1 MRFIKAYVD
10 GYGKFHNLDFI
21 FEPGF
26 NLFFGP
32 NEAGKTTMMS
42 FLRTIFFGFP
52 GRRDASGRYEP
63 LAGGN
68 HGGRLELETSDK
80 KTFSVSLRPGRTLTG
95 ELIILNGD
103 GSELSGESAKKTL
116 QALLHSVSENIYKT
130 VFAFS
135 LTELQQLDSLEN
147 DEINAHIYSA
157 GTGIGDVTLPD
168 ILKTVEEEKNKI
180 YKPGGTAQIV
190 PKIIKELD
198 MVRTEISDIQ
208 KDQERYKTAVTD
220 IEDLRQEQ
228 TRLSHI
234 IDNKRREK
242 EKASRLKAGRDNVN
256 ELNEIEKQ
264 ISSLPSVIE
273 EFPSDGAAR
282 LDRFEEKLTE
292 KKEELQECK
301 NQISNLSTQKD
312 SICIDNKVLPA
323 RTGTGGEAEALITS
337 LAEDRSAE
345 IENIKKKDEIE
356 SNTAS
361 LKTDVSN
368 AIADIG
374 TDWDEDRVTT
384 IDVGKEASENIR
396 VLTEG
401 LSTAQVNVEK
411 AENALVQ
418 EKRNKEESSRE
429 FQAFSRNLENARPVI
444 QFKFLLIFGIPMAL
458 GLGAFCWLTFNKPV
472 SGITAAVLGI
482 LSIAAIYYVYY
493 KSASDALDESKGQ
506 LLDILETRK
515 TSIEEAEKSLAD
527 AKDEYRQAL
536 GKWQGWLR
544 DNGVSTELDRNGIFD
559 LIESVRK
566 ARELVRKKEDAEK
579 KLQHIKERSHTY
591 LGRVNDAL
599 KLCNLKTTSLDNIS
613 QSIHKLEDTLKKQ
626 KGLKEKKEHL
636 EERIKELETRE
647 KTIQDIISDLESN
660 IQNLIVEGGAGNAEE
675 FRKHSSVVQ
684 KREDLLKRKKDIEI
698 QLARL
703 IGSTPEIEKFKEE
716 VAAESDHITTDH
728 SIEKLESEITQLESK
743 FSEIAQNTGAKKN
756 QISAL
761 EKNERL
767 GGLRLEEEN
776 LRARLQEALSEWSV
790 NALCHKLLNMA
801 MTIYERE
808 RQPFVL
814 KHAGRYLDKI
824 TEGRYIHVIKKAEG
838 NKLVVE
844 TPEGLQ
850 KDVNALSRGTAEQLY
865 LSMRL
870 AFIKEY
876 SNRVGTLPL
885 IVDDIL
891 VNFDPQRAKATIR
904 LLNEISRENQII
916 MFTCHPNT
924 LDLCKS
930 EIKDFKEPVMID
942 V

>member
-10 GYGKFHNLDFI
+10 GYGKFNNRDFV

-26 NLFFGP
+26 NLFLGP

-63 LAGGN
+63 LAGGI

-80 KTFSVSLRPGRTLTG
+80 KTFSVSLKPGRTLTG
-95 ELIILNGD
+95 EIIILNGD
-103 GSELSGESAKKTL
+103 GSELSGEGARKTL
-116 QALLHSVSENIYKT
+116 SALLHGVSENIYKT

-180 YKPGGTAQIV
+180 YKPGGTSQIV
-190 PKIIKELD
+190 PKITKELES
-198 MVRTEISDIQ
+198 VRAEISDIK
-208 KDQERYKTAVTD
+208 KDQERYKSTIKE
-220 IEDLRQEQ
+220 IENLRQEQ
-228 TRLSHI
+228 TRLSHV

-273 EFPSDGAAR
+273 EFPLDGAGR
-282 LDRFEEKLTE
+282 LDKLEEKLTE
-292 KKEELQECK
+292 RKEELQECK
-301 NQISNLSTQKD
+301 NQINNLSTQKD
-312 SICIDNKVLPA
+312 SICIDNKVL
-323 RTGTGGEAEALITS
+323 EAEALISS

-356 SNTAS
+356 SNTTS

-368 AIADIG
+368 AITDIG
-374 TDWDEDRVTT
+374 TDWDEDRVIT

-401 LSTAQVNVEK
+401 LSNAQINVEK

-429 FQAFSRNLENARPVI
+429 FQAFSHNLETLKPESRL
-444 QFKFLLIFGIPMAL
+444 KYLLIFGMPFVVI
-458 GLGAFCWLTFNKPV
+458 
-472 SGITAAVLGI
+472 LGI
-482 LSIAAIYYVYY
+482 LFWTTLKPISGIIVVILGFIAIAFCYFYY
-493 KSASDALDESKGQ
+493 KTPKSYPDESKEQ
-506 LLDILETRK
+506 LPDILGARK
-515 TSIEEAEKSLAD
+515 KSIEETEKALSN
-527 AKDEYRQAL
+527 AKDEHKRAL

-544 DNGVSTELDRNGIFD
+544 DNRFSTELDRNGIFD

-566 ARELVRKKEDAEK
+566 ARELIRKKKEAEK
-579 KLQHIKERSHTY
+579 KLQHVEERSHTY

-613 QSIHKLEDTLKKQ
+613 QSIHKLDDTLKKQ
-626 KGLKEKKEHL
+626 KGFKEKKEHL
-636 EERIKELETRE
+636 EERIRELETRK
-647 KTIQDIISDLESN
+647 KTIQNIINDLENS

-675 FRKHSSVVQ
+675 FRKHSTVVQ
-684 KREDLLKRKKDIEI
+684 KRERLMERKNTLEI

-703 IGSTPEIEKFKEE
+703 IGSAPEIEKFKEE
-716 VAAESDHITTDH
+716 VTAETDPMTTDQ
-728 SIEKLESEITQLESK
+728 SIEKLENEITQLEGELSG
-743 FSEIAQNTGAKKN
+743 ITQNIGAKKN
-756 QISAL
+756 QISEL

-776 LRARLQEALSEWSV
+776 LKARLQEAISEWSV
-790 NALCHKLLNMA
+790 NAMCYTLLNKA
-801 MTIYERE
+801 MTIYEKE

-824 TEGRYIHVIKKAEG
+824 TEGRYIRVIKKAEG

-850 KDVNALSRGTAEQLY
+850 KSVNALSRGTAEQLY

-876 SNRVGTLPL
+876 ANRVGTLPI

-891 VNFDPQRAKATIR
+891 VNFDPQRAKTTIR
-904 LLNEISRENQII
+904 LLNEISKENQII

-924 LDLCKS
+924 LDLCKK
-930 EIKDFKEPVMID
+930 EIKDFKEPVLID

>member
-10 GYGKFHNLDFI
+10 GYGKFNNRDFV

-26 NLFFGP
+26 NLFLGP

-63 LAGGN
+63 LAGGI

-80 KTFSVSLRPGRTLTG
+80 KTFSVSLKPGRTLTG
-95 ELIILNGD
+95 EIIILNGD
-103 GSELSGESAKKTL
+103 GSELSGEGARKTL
-116 QALLHSVSENIYKT
+116 SALLHGVSENIYKT

-180 YKPGGTAQIV
+180 YKPGGTSQIV
-190 PKIIKELD
+190 PKITKELES
-198 MVRTEISDIQ
+198 VRAEISDIK
-208 KDQERYKTAVTD
+208 KDQERYKSTIKE
-220 IEDLRQEQ
+220 IENLRQEQ
-228 TRLSHI
+228 TRLSHV

-273 EFPSDGAAR
+273 KFPLDGAGR
-282 LDRFEEKLTE
+282 LDKLEEKLTE
-292 KKEELQECK
+292 RKEELQECK
-301 NQISNLSTQKD
+301 NQINNLSTQKD
-312 SICIDNKVLPA
+312 SICIDNKVL
-323 RTGTGGEAEALITS
+323 EAEALISS

-356 SNTAS
+356 SNTTS

-368 AIADIG
+368 AITDIG
-374 TDWDEDRVTT
+374 TDWDEDRVIT

-401 LSTAQVNVEK
+401 LSNAQINVEK

-429 FQAFSRNLENARPVI
+429 FQAFSHNLETLKPESRL
-444 QFKFLLIFGIPMAL
+444 KYLLIFGMPFVVI
-458 GLGAFCWLTFNKPV
+458 
-472 SGITAAVLGI
+472 LGI
-482 LSIAAIYYVYY
+482 LFWTTLKPISGIIVVILGFIAIAFCYFYY
-493 KSASDALDESKGQ
+493 KTPKSYPDESKEQ
-506 LLDILETRK
+506 LPDILGARK
-515 TSIEEAEKSLAD
+515 KSIEETEKTLSN
-527 AKDEYRQAL
+527 AKDEHKRAL

-544 DNGVSTELDRNGIFD
+544 DNRFSTELDRNGIFD

-566 ARELVRKKEDAEK
+566 ARELIRKKKEAEK
-579 KLQHIKERSHTY
+579 KLQHVEERSHTY

-613 QSIHKLEDTLKKQ
+613 QSIHKLDDTLKKQ
-626 KGLKEKKEHL
+626 KGFKEKKEHL
-636 EERIKELETRE
+636 EERIRELETRK
-647 KTIQDIISDLESN
+647 KTIQNIINDLENS

-675 FRKHSSVVQ
+675 FRKHSTVVQ
-684 KREDLLKRKKDIEI
+684 KRERLMERKNTLEI

-703 IGSTPEIEKFKEE
+703 IGSAPEIEKFKEE
-716 VAAESDHITTDH
+716 VTAETDPMTTDQ
-728 SIEKLESEITQLESK
+728 SIEKLENEITQLEGELSG
-743 FSEIAQNTGAKKN
+743 ITQNIGAKKN
-756 QISAL
+756 QISEL

-776 LRARLQEALSEWSV
+776 LKARLQEAISEWSV
-790 NALCHKLLNMA
+790 NAMCYTLLNKA
-801 MTIYERE
+801 MTIYEKE

-824 TEGRYIHVIKKAEG
+824 TEGRYIRVIKKAEG

-850 KDVNALSRGTAEQLY
+850 KSVNALSRGTAEQLY

-876 SNRVGTLPL
+876 ANRVGTLPI

-891 VNFDPQRAKATIR
+891 VNFDPQRAKTTIR
-904 LLNEISRENQII
+904 LLNEISKENQII

-924 LDLCKS
+924 LDLCKK
-930 EIKDFKEPVMID
+930 EIKDFKEPVLID

>member
-1 MRFIKAYVD
+1 MRFIKAYID

-32 NEAGKTTMMS
+32 NEAGKTTVMS

-52 GRRDASGRYEP
+52 GKKNASGRYEP
-63 LAGGN
+63 LAGGI

-80 KTFSVSLRPGRTLTG
+80 KTFSVSLKPGRTLTG
-95 ELIILNGD
+95 EIIILNGD

-116 QALLHSVSENIYKT
+116 QVLLHSISENIYKT

-198 MVRTEISDIQ
+198 MIRYEISDIK
-208 KDQERYKTAVTD
+208 KDQERYKSTIKE
-220 IEDLRQEQ
+220 IETLRQEQ
-228 TRLSHI
+228 TRLSHV

-256 ELNEIEKQ
+256 ELNEIKKQ

-273 EFPSDGAAR
+273 KFPLDGAGR
-282 LDRFEEKLTE
+282 LDKLEEKLTE
-292 KKEELQECK
+292 RKEELQECK
-301 NQISNLSTQKD
+301 NQISNLSTQTD
-312 SICIDNKVLPA
+312 SICIDNKVLD
-323 RTGTGGEAEALITS
+323 AEALITS

-345 IENIKKKDEIE
+345 IENIKRKDEIV
-356 SNTAS
+356 SSIIS
-361 LKTDVSN
+361 LRTDVSN

-374 TDWDEDRVTT
+374 TDWDEDRVIT
-384 IDVGKEASENIR
+384 INVGKEASENIR

-411 AENALVQ
+411 AENILVQ
-418 EKRNKEESSRE
+418 EKKNKEESSRE
-429 FQAFSRNLENARPVI
+429 FQAFSRNLETPEPESRL
-444 QFKFLLIFGIPMAL
+444 KYLLIFGMPFVVIL
-458 GLGAFCWLTFNKPV
+458 GILFWTTLKPV
-472 SGITAAVLGI
+472 SGIIVVILGF
-482 LSIAAIYYVYY
+482 IAIAFYYFYY
-493 KSASDALDESKGQ
+493 KTPKSYPDESKEQ
-506 LLDILETRK
+506 LLDILGARK
-515 TSIEEAEKSLAD
+515 TSIEKAEKSLID
-527 AKDEYRQAL
+527 AKDKYQRAL
-536 GKWQGWLR
+536 EKWQGWLR
-544 DNGVSTELDRNGIFD
+544 DNGFSTELDRNGIFG

-566 ARELVRKKEDAEK
+566 DRELIRKKEEAEK
-579 KLQHIKERSHTY
+579 KLQHVKDRSHTY

-599 KLCNLKTTSLDNIS
+599 KQCNLETTSLDNIS
-613 QSIHKLEDTLKKQ
+613 QSIHKLDDALKKQ

-636 EERIKELETRE
+636 EERIRELETRG
-647 KTIQDIISDLESN
+647 KTIQDIINDIENN
-660 IQNLIVEGGAGNAEE
+660 IQNLIVEGGVRNAEE
-675 FRKHSSVVQ
+675 FRKHSNVVQ
-684 KREDLLKRKKDIEI
+684 KRERLLESKNDLEI

-703 IGSTPEIEKFKEE
+703 IGSAPEIEKFKEE
-716 VAAESDHITTDH
+716 VTAETDPMTTDQ
-728 SIEKLESEITQLESK
+728 SIEKLENEITQLEVELSV
-743 FSEIAQNTGAKKN
+743 ITQNIGAKKN
-756 QISAL
+756 QISEL

-776 LRARLQEALSEWSV
+776 LKARLQEAISEWSV
-790 NALCHKLLNMA
+790 NALCHKLLNDAMA
-801 MTIYERE
+801 VYERE
-808 RQPFVL
+808 RQPLVL
-814 KHAGRYLDKI
+814 KHAGKYLDKI
-824 TEGRYIHVIKKAEG
+824 TEGRYVRVIKKAEG

-850 KDVNALSRGTAEQLY
+850 KSVTALSRGTAEQLY

-876 SNRVGTLPL
+876 ANRVGTLPL

-891 VNFDPQRAKATIR
+891 VNFDSQRAKTTIR
-904 LLNEISRENQII
+904 LLNEISGENQII

-924 LDLCKS
+924 LDLCKK
-930 EIKDFKEPVMID
+930 EIKDFKEPVLID

>member
-10 GYGKFHNLDFI
+10 GYGKFNNRDFV

-26 NLFFGP
+26 NLFLGP

-63 LAGGN
+63 LAGGI

-80 KTFSVSLRPGRTLTG
+80 KTFSVSLKPGRTLTG
-95 ELIILNGD
+95 EIIILNGD
-103 GSELSGESAKKTL
+103 GSELSGEGARKTL
-116 QALLHSVSENIYKT
+116 SALLHGVSENIYKT

-180 YKPGGTAQIV
+180 YKPGGTSQIV
-190 PKIIKELD
+190 PKITKELES
-198 MVRTEISDIQ
+198 VRAEISDIK
-208 KDQERYKTAVTD
+208 KDQERYKSTIKE
-220 IEDLRQEQ
+220 IENLRQEQ
-228 TRLSHI
+228 TRLSHV

-273 EFPSDGAAR
+273 EFPLDGAGR
-282 LDRFEEKLTE
+282 LDKLEEKLTE
-292 KKEELQECK
+292 RKEELQECK
-301 NQISNLSTQKD
+301 NQINNLSTQKD
-312 SICIDNKVLPA
+312 SICIDNKVL
-323 RTGTGGEAEALITS
+323 EAEALISS

-356 SNTAS
+356 SNTTS

-368 AIADIG
+368 AITDIG
-374 TDWDEDRVTT
+374 TDWDEDRVIT

-401 LSTAQVNVEK
+401 LSNAQINVEK

-429 FQAFSRNLENARPVI
+429 FQAFSHNLETLKPESRL
-444 QFKFLLIFGIPMAL
+444 KYLLIFGMPFVVI
-458 GLGAFCWLTFNKPV
+458 
-472 SGITAAVLGI
+472 LGI
-482 LSIAAIYYVYY
+482 LFWTTLKPISGIIVVILGFIAIAFCYFYY
-493 KSASDALDESKGQ
+493 KTPKSYPDESKEQ
-506 LLDILETRK
+506 LPDILGARK
-515 TSIEEAEKSLAD
+515 KSIEETEKALSN
-527 AKDEYRQAL
+527 AKDEHKRAL

-544 DNGVSTELDRNGIFD
+544 DNRFSTELDRNGIFD

-566 ARELVRKKEDAEK
+566 ARELIRKKKEAEK
-579 KLQHIKERSHTY
+579 KLQHVEERSHTY

-613 QSIHKLEDTLKKQ
+613 QSIHKLDDTLKKQ
-626 KGLKEKKEHL
+626 KRFKEKKEHL
-636 EERIKELETRE
+636 EERIRELETRK
-647 KTIQDIISDLESN
+647 KTIQNIINDLENS

-675 FRKHSSVVQ
+675 FRKHSTVVQ
-684 KREDLLKRKKDIEI
+684 KRERLMERKNTLEI

-703 IGSTPEIEKFKEE
+703 IGSAPEIEKFKEE
-716 VAAESDHITTDH
+716 VTAETDPMTTDQ
-728 SIEKLESEITQLESK
+728 SIEKLENEITQLEGELSG
-743 FSEIAQNTGAKKN
+743 ITQNIGAKKN
-756 QISAL
+756 QISEL

-776 LRARLQEALSEWSV
+776 LKARLQEAISEWSV
-790 NALCHKLLNMA
+790 NAMCYTLLNKA
-801 MTIYERE
+801 MTIYEKE

-824 TEGRYIHVIKKAEG
+824 TEGRYIRVIKKAEG

-850 KDVNALSRGTAEQLY
+850 KSVNALSRGTAEQLY

-876 SNRVGTLPL
+876 ANRVGTLPI

-891 VNFDPQRAKATIR
+891 VNFDPQRAKTTIR
-904 LLNEISRENQII
+904 LLNEISKENQII

-924 LDLCKS
+924 LDLCKK
-930 EIKDFKEPVMID
+930 EIKDFKEPVLID

>member
-1 MRFIKAYVD
+1 MRFIKAYMD
-10 GYGKFHNLDFI
+10 GYGKFNNRNFV

-26 NLFFGP
+26 NLFLGP

-63 LAGGN
+63 LAGGI

-80 KTFSVSLRPGRTLTG
+80 KTFSVSLKPGRTLTG
-95 ELIILNGD
+95 EIIILNGD
-103 GSELSGESAKKTL
+103 GSELSGEGARKTL
-116 QALLHSVSENIYKT
+116 SALLHGVSENIYKT

-147 DEINAHIYSA
+147 EEINAHIYSA

-198 MVRTEISDIQ
+198 MVRSEISDIK
-208 KDQERYKTAVTD
+208 KDQERYKTAITD
-220 IEDLRQEQ
+220 IENLRQEQ
-228 TRLSHI
+228 TRLSHV

-242 EKASRLKAGRDNVN
+242 EKASKLKAGRDNVN

-273 EFPSDGAAR
+273 EFPLDGAGR
-282 LDRFEEKLTE
+282 LDKLEEKLTE
-292 KKEELQECK
+292 RKEELQECK

-312 SICIDNKVLPA
+312 SMCIDNKVVPA
-323 RTGTGGEAEALITS
+323 RIGSGGEAEALITS

-345 IENIKKKDEIE
+345 AENIKRKEEIK
-356 SNTAS
+356 SNTVS

-368 AIADIG
+368 AITDIG
-374 TDWDEDRVTT
+374 TDWDEDRVIT

-401 LSTAQVNVEK
+401 LSNAQVNVEK

-429 FQAFSRNLENARPVI
+429 FQAFSHNLETLKPESRL
-444 QFKFLLIFGIPMAL
+444 KYLLIFGMPFVVI
-458 GLGAFCWLTFNKPV
+458 
-472 SGITAAVLGI
+472 LGI
-482 LSIAAIYYVYY
+482 LFWTTLKPISGIIVVILGFIAIAFYYFYY
-493 KSASDALDESKGQ
+493 KIPKSYPDESKEQ
-506 LLDILETRK
+506 LPDILGARK
-515 TSIEEAEKSLAD
+515 KSIGEAEKALSN
-527 AKDEYRQAL
+527 AKDEYQRAL
-536 GKWQGWLR
+536 EKWQGWLR
-544 DNGVSTELDRNGIFD
+544 DNGFSTEMDRNGIFD

-566 ARELVRKKEDAEK
+566 ARELIRKKEEAEK
-579 KLQHIKERSHTY
+579 KLQHVEERAHTY

-613 QSIHKLEDTLKKQ
+613 QSIHKLNDTLKKQ
-626 KGLKEKKEHL
+626 KELKEKKEHL
-636 EERIKELETRE
+636 EERIRELETRG
-647 KTIQDIISDLESN
+647 KTIQDIINDLENS
-660 IQNLIVEGGAGNAEE
+660 IRNLIVEGGAGNAEE
-675 FRKHSSVVQ
+675 FRKHSNVVQ
-684 KREDLLKRKKDIEI
+684 ERESLLKRKKDIEI

-703 IGSTPEIEKFKEE
+703 IGSAPEIEKFKEE
-716 VAAESDHITTDH
+716 VTAETDPMTTDQ
-728 SIEKLESEITQLESK
+728 SIEKLENEITQLEGELSG
-743 FSEIAQNTGAKKN
+743 ITQNIGAKKN
-756 QISAL
+756 QISEL

-776 LRARLQEALSEWSV
+776 LKARLQEAISEWSV
-790 NALCHKLLNMA
+790 NALCHKLLNDAMA
-801 MTIYERE
+801 VYERE
-808 RQPFVL
+808 RQPLVL
-814 KHAGRYLDKI
+814 KHAGKYLDKI
-824 TEGRYIHVIKKAEG
+824 TEGRYVRVIKKAEG

-844 TPEGLQ
+844 TPEGQQ
-850 KDVNALSRGTAEQLY
+850 KSVTELSRGTAEQLY

-876 SNRVGTLPL
+876 ANRVGTLPL

-891 VNFDPQRAKATIR
+891 VNFDPQRAKTTIR
-904 LLNEISRENQII
+904 LLDEISKENQII

-924 LDLCKS
+924 LDLCKK
-930 EIKDFKEPVMID
+930 EINDFKEPVLID

>member
-1 MRFIKAYVD
+1 MRFIKAYID

-52 GRRDASGRYEP
+52 GKKNASGRYEP
-63 LAGGN
+63 LAGGI

-80 KTFSVSLRPGRTLTG
+80 KTFSVSLKPGRTLTG
-95 ELIILNGD
+95 EIIILNGD

-116 QALLHSVSENIYKT
+116 QVLLHSISENIYKT

-198 MVRTEISDIQ
+198 MIRYEISDIK
-208 KDQERYKTAVTD
+208 KDQERYKSTIKE
-220 IEDLRQEQ
+220 IETLRQEQ
-228 TRLSHI
+228 TRLSHV

-256 ELNEIEKQ
+256 ELNEIKKQ

-273 EFPSDGAAR
+273 KFPLDGAGR
-282 LDRFEEKLTE
+282 LDKLEEKLTE
-292 KKEELQECK
+292 RKEELQECK
-301 NQISNLSTQKD
+301 NQISNLSTQTD
-312 SICIDNKVLPA
+312 SICIDNKVLD
-323 RTGTGGEAEALITS
+323 AEALITS

-345 IENIKKKDEIE
+345 IENIKRKDEIV
-356 SNTAS
+356 SSIIS
-361 LKTDVSN
+361 LRTDVSN

-374 TDWDEDRVTT
+374 TDWDENRVIT
-384 IDVGKEASENIR
+384 INVGKEASENIR

-411 AENALVQ
+411 AENILVQ
-418 EKRNKEESSRE
+418 EKKNKEESSRE
-429 FQAFSRNLENARPVI
+429 FQAFSRNLETPKPESRL
-444 QFKFLLIFGIPMAL
+444 KYLLIFGMPFVVIL
-458 GLGAFCWLTFNKPV
+458 GILLWTTLKPV
-472 SGITAAVLGI
+472 SGIIVVILGF
-482 LSIAAIYYVYY
+482 IAIAFYYFYY
-493 KSASDALDESKGQ
+493 KTPKSYPDESKEQ
-506 LLDILETRK
+506 LLDILGARK
-515 TSIEEAEKSLAD
+515 KSIGEAEKALSN
-527 AKDEYRQAL
+527 AKDEYQRAL
-536 GKWQGWLR
+536 EKWQGWLR
-544 DNGVSTELDRNGIFD
+544 DNGFSTELDRNGIFG

-566 ARELVRKKEDAEK
+566 DRELIRKKEEAEK
-579 KLQHIKERSHTY
+579 KLQHVKERSHTY

-599 KLCNLKTTSLDNIS
+599 KQCNLETTSLDNIS
-613 QSIHKLEDTLKKQ
+613 QSIHKLDDALKKQ

-636 EERIKELETRE
+636 EGRIRELETRG
-647 KTIQDIISDLESN
+647 KTIQDIINDIENN
-660 IQNLIVEGGAGNAEE
+660 IQNLIVEGGVRNAEE
-675 FRKHSSVVQ
+675 FRKHSNVVQ
-684 KREDLLKRKKDIEI
+684 KRERLLESKNDLEI

-703 IGSTPEIEKFKEE
+703 IGSAPEIEKFKEE
-716 VAAESDHITTDH
+716 VTAETDPLATDQ
-728 SIEKLESEITQLESK
+728 SIEKLENEITQLEVELSG
-743 FSEIAQNTGAKKN
+743 ITQNIGAKKN
-756 QISAL
+756 QISEL

-776 LRARLQEALSEWSV
+776 LKARLQEAISEWSV
-790 NALCHKLLNMA
+790 NALCHKLLNDAMA
-801 MTIYERE
+801 VYERE
-808 RQPFVL
+808 RQPLVL
-814 KHAGRYLDKI
+814 KHAGKYLDKI
-824 TEGRYIHVIKKAEG
+824 TEGRYVRVIKKAEG

-850 KDVNALSRGTAEQLY
+850 KSVTALSRGTAEQLY

-876 SNRVGTLPL
+876 ANRVGTLPL

-891 VNFDPQRAKATIR
+891 VNFDSQRAKTTIR
-904 LLNEISRENQII
+904 LLNEISGENQII

-924 LDLCKS
+924 LDLCKK
-930 EIKDFKEPVMID
+930 EIKDFKEPVLID

>member
-1 MRFIKAYVD
+1 MRFIKAYID
-10 GYGKFHNLDFI
+10 GYGKFNNRDFV

-26 NLFFGP
+26 NLFLGP

-63 LAGGN
+63 LAGGI

-80 KTFSVSLRPGRTLTG
+80 KTFSVSLKPGRTLTG

-147 DEINAHIYSA
+147 EEINAHIYSA

-198 MVRTEISDIQ
+198 MIRYEISDI
-208 KDQERYKTAVTD
+208 KKYQERYKSTIKE
-220 IEDLRQEQ
+220 IETLRQEQ
-228 TRLSHI
+228 TRLSHV

-256 ELNEIEKQ
+256 ELNEIKKQ

-273 EFPSDGAAR
+273 EFPLDGAGR
-282 LDRFEEKLTE
+282 LDKLEERLTE
-292 KKEELQECK
+292 RKEELQECK
-301 NQISNLSTQKD
+301 NQISNLSTQTD
-312 SICIDNKVLPA
+312 SICIDNKVL
-323 RTGTGGEAEALITS
+323 EAEAMITS

-345 IENIKKKDEIE
+345 IENIKRKDEIV
-356 SNTAS
+356 SSIIS
-361 LKTDVSN
+361 LRTDVSN

-374 TDWDEDRVTT
+374 TDWDEDRVIT

-411 AENALVQ
+411 AENILVQ

-429 FQAFSRNLENARPVI
+429 FQAFSHNLETLKPESRL
-444 QFKFLLIFGIPMAL
+444 KYLLIFGMPFVVI
-458 GLGAFCWLTFNKPV
+458 
-472 SGITAAVLGI
+472 LGI
-482 LSIAAIYYVYY
+482 LFWTTLKPISGIIVVILGFIAIAFYCFYY
-493 KSASDALDESKGQ
+493 KTPKFCPDESKEQ
-506 LLDILETRK
+506 LPDILGARK
-515 TSIEEAEKSLAD
+515 KSIEKAEKSLID
-527 AKDEYRQAL
+527 AKDKYQRAL
-536 GKWQGWLR
+536 EKWQGWLR
-544 DNGVSTELDRNGIFD
+544 DNGFSTYLDRNGIFD

-566 ARELVRKKEDAEK
+566 ARELIRKKEEAEK
-579 KLQHIKERSHTY
+579 KLQHVEERAHTY

-613 QSIHKLEDTLKKQ
+613 QSIHKLDDTLKKQ

-636 EERIKELETRE
+636 EERIRELETRG
-647 KTIQDIISDLESN
+647 KTIQDIINDLENN
-660 IQNLIVEGGAGNAEE
+660 IQNLIVEGGVRNAEE
-675 FRKHSSVVQ
+675 FRKHSTVVQ
-684 KREDLLKRKKDIEI
+684 KRERLMERKNTLEI

-703 IGSTPEIEKFKEE
+703 IGSAPEIEKFKEE
-716 VAAESDHITTDH
+716 VTAETDPMTTDQ
-728 SIEKLESEITQLESK
+728 SIEKLESEITQLEGELSG
-743 FSEIAQNTGAKKN
+743 ITQNIGAKKN
-756 QISAL
+756 QISEL

-776 LRARLQEALSEWSV
+776 LKARLQEAISEWSV
-790 NALCHKLLNMA
+790 NALCHKLLNDAMA
-801 MTIYERE
+801 VYERE
-808 RQPFVL
+808 RQPLVL
-814 KHAGRYLDKI
+814 KHAGKYLDKI
-824 TEGRYIHVIKKAEG
+824 TEGRYVRVIKKAEG

-844 TPEGLQ
+844 TPGGLQ
-850 KDVNALSRGTAEQLY
+850 KSVTALSRGTAEQLY

-876 SNRVGTLPL
+876 ANRVGTLPL

-891 VNFDPQRAKATIR
+891 VNFDPQRAKTTIR
-904 LLNEISRENQII
+904 LLNEISKENQII

-924 LDLCKS
+924 LDLCKK
-930 EIKDFKEPVMID
+930 EIKDFKEPVLID

>member
-10 GYGKFHNLDFI
+10 GYGKFNNRDFV

-26 NLFFGP
+26 NLFLGP

-63 LAGGN
+63 LAGGI

-80 KTFSVSLRPGRTLTG
+80 KTFSVSLKPGRTLTG
-95 ELIILNGD
+95 EIIILNGD
-103 GSELSGESAKKTL
+103 GSELSGEGARKTL
-116 QALLHSVSENIYKT
+116 SALLHGVSENIYKT

-180 YKPGGTAQIV
+180 YKPGGTSQIV
-190 PKIIKELD
+190 PKITKELES
-198 MVRTEISDIQ
+198 VRAEISDIK
-208 KDQERYKTAVTD
+208 KDQERYKSTIKE
-220 IEDLRQEQ
+220 IENLRQEQ
-228 TRLSHI
+228 TRLSHV

-273 EFPSDGAAR
+273 EFPLDGAGR
-282 LDRFEEKLTE
+282 LDKLEEKLTE
-292 KKEELQECK
+292 RKEELQECK
-301 NQISNLSTQKD
+301 NQINNLSTQKD
-312 SICIDNKVLPA
+312 SICIDNKVL
-323 RTGTGGEAEALITS
+323 EAEALISS

-356 SNTAS
+356 SNTTS

-368 AIADIG
+368 AITDIG
-374 TDWDEDRVTT
+374 TDWDEDRVIT

-401 LSTAQVNVEK
+401 LSNAQINVEK

-429 FQAFSRNLENARPVI
+429 FQAFSHNLETLKPESRL
-444 QFKFLLIFGIPMAL
+444 KYLLIFGMPFVVI
-458 GLGAFCWLTFNKPV
+458 
-472 SGITAAVLGI
+472 LGI
-482 LSIAAIYYVYY
+482 LFWTTLKPISGIIVVILGFIAIAFCYFYY
-493 KSASDALDESKGQ
+493 KTPKSYPDESKEQ
-506 LLDILETRK
+506 LPDILGARK
-515 TSIEEAEKSLAD
+515 KSIEETEKALSN
-527 AKDEYRQAL
+527 AKDEHKRAL

-544 DNGVSTELDRNGIFD
+544 DNRFSTELDRNGIFD

-566 ARELVRKKEDAEK
+566 ARELIRKKKEAEK
-579 KLQHIKERSHTY
+579 KLQHVEERSHTY

-613 QSIHKLEDTLKKQ
+613 QSIHKLDDTLKKQ
-626 KGLKEKKEHL
+626 KRFKEKKEHL
-636 EERIKELETRE
+636 EERIRELETRG
-647 KTIQDIISDLESN
+647 KTIQNIIKDLENS

-675 FRKHSSVVQ
+675 FRKHSTVVQ
-684 KREDLLKRKKDIEI
+684 KRERLMERKNTLEI

-703 IGSTPEIEKFKEE
+703 IGSAPEIEKFKEE
-716 VAAESDHITTDH
+716 VTAETDPMTTDQ
-728 SIEKLESEITQLESK
+728 SIEKLENEITQLEGELSG
-743 FSEIAQNTGAKKN
+743 ITQNIGAKKN
-756 QISAL
+756 QISEL

-776 LRARLQEALSEWSV
+776 LKARLQEAISEWSV
-790 NALCHKLLNMA
+790 NAMCYTLLNKA
-801 MTIYERE
+801 MTIYEKE

-824 TEGRYIHVIKKAEG
+824 TEGRYIRVIKKAEG

-850 KDVNALSRGTAEQLY
+850 KSVNALSRGTAEQLY

-876 SNRVGTLPL
+876 ANRVGTLPI

-891 VNFDPQRAKATIR
+891 VNFDPQRAKTTIR
-904 LLNEISRENQII
+904 LLNEISKENQII

-924 LDLCKS
+924 LDLCKK
-930 EIKDFKEPVMID
+930 EIKDFKEPVLID

>member
-1 MRFIKAYVD
+1 MRFIKAYID

-52 GRRDASGRYEP
+52 GKKNASGRYEP
-63 LAGGN
+63 MAGGI

-80 KTFSVSLRPGRTLTG
+80 KTFSVSLKPGRTLTG
-95 ELIILNGD
+95 EIIILNGD

-116 QALLHSVSENIYKT
+116 QVLLHSISENIYKT

-198 MVRTEISDIQ
+198 MIRYEISDIK
-208 KDQERYKTAVTD
+208 KDQERYKSTIKE
-220 IEDLRQEQ
+220 IETLRQEQ
-228 TRLSHI
+228 TRLSHV

-256 ELNEIEKQ
+256 ELNEIKKQ

-273 EFPSDGAAR
+273 KFPLDGAGR
-282 LDRFEEKLTE
+282 LDKLEEKLTE
-292 KKEELQECK
+292 RKEELQECK
-301 NQISNLSTQKD
+301 NQISNLSTQTD
-312 SICIDNKVLPA
+312 SICIDNKVLD
-323 RTGTGGEAEALITS
+323 AEALITS

-345 IENIKKKDEIE
+345 IENIKRKDEIVT
-356 SNTAS
+356 SIIS
-361 LKTDVSN
+361 LRTDVSN

-374 TDWDEDRVTT
+374 TDWDEDRVIT
-384 IDVGKEASENIR
+384 INVGKEASENIR

-411 AENALVQ
+411 AENILVQ
-418 EKRNKEESSRE
+418 EKKNKEESSRE
-429 FQAFSRNLENARPVI
+429 FQAFSRNLETPEPESRL
-444 QFKFLLIFGIPMAL
+444 KYLLIFGMPFVVIL
-458 GLGAFCWLTFNKPV
+458 GILFWTTLKPV
-472 SGITAAVLGI
+472 SGIIVVILGF
-482 LSIAAIYYVYY
+482 IAIAFYYFYY
-493 KSASDALDESKGQ
+493 KTPKSYPDESKEQ
-506 LLDILETRK
+506 LLDILGARK
-515 TSIEEAEKSLAD
+515 TSIEKAEKSLID
-527 AKDEYRQAL
+527 AKDKYQRAL
-536 GKWQGWLR
+536 EKWQGWLR
-544 DNGVSTELDRNGIFD
+544 DNGFSTELDRNGIFG

-566 ARELVRKKEDAEK
+566 DRELIRKKEEAEK
-579 KLQHIKERSHTY
+579 KLQHVKDRSHTY

-599 KLCNLKTTSLDNIS
+599 KQCNLETTSLDNIS
-613 QSIHKLEDTLKKQ
+613 QSIHKLDDALKKQ

-636 EERIKELETRE
+636 EERIRELETRG
-647 KTIQDIISDLESN
+647 KTIQDIINDIENN
-660 IQNLIVEGGAGNAEE
+660 IQNLIVEGGVRNAEE
-675 FRKHSSVVQ
+675 FRKHSNVVQ
-684 KREDLLKRKKDIEI
+684 KRERLLESKNDLEI

-703 IGSTPEIEKFKEE
+703 IGSAPEIEKFKEE
-716 VAAESDHITTDH
+716 VTAETDPLATDQ
-728 SIEKLESEITQLESK
+728 SIEKLENEITQLEVELSG
-743 FSEIAQNTGAKKN
+743 IAQNIGAKKN
-756 QISAL
+756 QISEL

-776 LRARLQEALSEWSV
+776 LKARLQEAISEWSV
-790 NALCHKLLNMA
+790 NALCHKLLNDAMA
-801 MTIYERE
+801 VYERE
-808 RQPFVL
+808 RQPLVL
-814 KHAGRYLDKI
+814 KHAGKYLDKI
-824 TEGRYIHVIKKAEG
+824 TEGRYVRVIKKAEG

-850 KDVNALSRGTAEQLY
+850 KSVTALSRGTAEQLY

-876 SNRVGTLPL
+876 ANRVGTLPL

-891 VNFDPQRAKATIR
+891 VNFDSQRAKTTIR
-904 LLNEISRENQII
+904 LLNEISGENQII

-924 LDLCKS
+924 LDLCKK
-930 EIKDFKEPVMID
+930 EIKDFKEPVLID

>member
-10 GYGKFHNLDFI
+10 GYGKFNNRDFV

-26 NLFFGP
+26 NLFLGP

-63 LAGGN
+63 LAGGI

-80 KTFSVSLRPGRTLTG
+80 KTFSVSLKPGRTLTG
-95 ELIILNGD
+95 EIIILNGD
-103 GSELSGESAKKTL
+103 GSELSGEGARKTL
-116 QALLHSVSENIYKT
+116 SALLHGVSENIYKT

-180 YKPGGTAQIV
+180 YKPGGTSQIV
-190 PKIIKELD
+190 PKITKELES
-198 MVRTEISDIQ
+198 VRAEISDIK
-208 KDQERYKTAVTD
+208 KDQERYKSTIKE
-220 IEDLRQEQ
+220 IENLRQEQ
-228 TRLSHI
+228 TRLSHV

-273 EFPSDGAAR
+273 KFPLDGAGR
-282 LDRFEEKLTE
+282 LDKLEEKLTE
-292 KKEELQECK
+292 RKEELQECK
-301 NQISNLSTQKD
+301 NQINNLSTQKD
-312 SICIDNKVLPA
+312 SICIDNKVL
-323 RTGTGGEAEALITS
+323 EAEALISS

-356 SNTAS
+356 SNTTS

-368 AIADIG
+368 AITDIG
-374 TDWDEDRVTT
+374 TDWDEDRVIT

-401 LSTAQVNVEK
+401 LSNAQINVEK

-429 FQAFSRNLENARPVI
+429 FQAFSHNLETLKPESRL
-444 QFKFLLIFGIPMAL
+444 KYLLIFGMPFVVI
-458 GLGAFCWLTFNKPV
+458 
-472 SGITAAVLGI
+472 LGI
-482 LSIAAIYYVYY
+482 LFWTTLKPISGIIVVILGFIAIAFCYFYY
-493 KSASDALDESKGQ
+493 KTPKSYPDESKEQ
-506 LLDILETRK
+506 LPDILGARK
-515 TSIEEAEKSLAD
+515 KSIEETEKTLSN
-527 AKDEYRQAL
+527 AKDEHKRAL

-544 DNGVSTELDRNGIFD
+544 DNRFSTELDRNGIFD

-566 ARELVRKKEDAEK
+566 ARELIRKKKEAEK
-579 KLQHIKERSHTY
+579 KLQHVEERSHTY

-613 QSIHKLEDTLKKQ
+613 QSIHKLDDTLKKQ
-626 KGLKEKKEHL
+626 KRFKEKKEHL
-636 EERIKELETRE
+636 EERIRELETRK
-647 KTIQDIISDLESN
+647 KTIQNIINDLENS

-675 FRKHSSVVQ
+675 FRKHSTVVQ
-684 KREDLLKRKKDIEI
+684 KRERLMERKNTLEI

-703 IGSTPEIEKFKEE
+703 IGSAPEIEKFKEE
-716 VAAESDHITTDH
+716 VTAETDPMTTDQ
-728 SIEKLESEITQLESK
+728 SIEKLENEITQLEGELSG
-743 FSEIAQNTGAKKN
+743 ITQNIGAKKN
-756 QISAL
+756 QISEL

-776 LRARLQEALSEWSV
+776 LKARLQEAISEWSV
-790 NALCHKLLNMA
+790 NAMCYTLLNKA
-801 MTIYERE
+801 MTIYEKE

-824 TEGRYIHVIKKAEG
+824 TEGRYIRVIKKAEG

-850 KDVNALSRGTAEQLY
+850 KSVNALSRGTAEQLY

-876 SNRVGTLPL
+876 ANRVGTLPI

-891 VNFDPQRAKATIR
+891 VNFDPQRAKTTIR
-904 LLNEISRENQII
+904 LLNEISKENQII

-924 LDLCKS
+924 LDLCKK
-930 EIKDFKEPVMID
+930 EIKDFKEPVLID

>member
-10 GYGKFHNLDFI
+10 GYGKFNNRDFV

-26 NLFFGP
+26 NLFLGP

-63 LAGGN
+63 LAGGI

-80 KTFSVSLRPGRTLTG
+80 KTFSVSLKPGRTLTG
-95 ELIILNGD
+95 EIIILNGD
-103 GSELSGESAKKTL
+103 GSELSGEGARKTL
-116 QALLHSVSENIYKT
+116 SALLHGVSENIYKT

-180 YKPGGTAQIV
+180 YKPGGTSQIV
-190 PKIIKELD
+190 PKITKELES
-198 MVRTEISDIQ
+198 VRAEISDIK
-208 KDQERYKTAVTD
+208 KDQERYKSTIKE
-220 IEDLRQEQ
+220 IENLRQEQ
-228 TRLSHI
+228 TRLSHV

-273 EFPSDGAAR
+273 EFPLDGAGR
-282 LDRFEEKLTE
+282 LDKLEEKLTE
-292 KKEELQECK
+292 RKEELQECK
-301 NQISNLSTQKD
+301 NQINNLSTQKD
-312 SICIDNKVLPA
+312 SICIDNKVL
-323 RTGTGGEAEALITS
+323 EAEALISS

-356 SNTAS
+356 SNTTS

-368 AIADIG
+368 AITDIG
-374 TDWDEDRVTT
+374 TDWDEDRVIT

-401 LSTAQVNVEK
+401 LSNAQINVEK

-429 FQAFSRNLENARPVI
+429 FQAFSHNLETLKPESRL
-444 QFKFLLIFGIPMAL
+444 KYLLIFGMPFVVI
-458 GLGAFCWLTFNKPV
+458 
-472 SGITAAVLGI
+472 LGI
-482 LSIAAIYYVYY
+482 LFWTTLKPISGIIVVILGFIAIAFCYFYY
-493 KSASDALDESKGQ
+493 KTPKSYPDESKEQ
-506 LLDILETRK
+506 LPDILGARK
-515 TSIEEAEKSLAD
+515 KSIEETEKALSN
-527 AKDEYRQAL
+527 AKDEHKRAL

-544 DNGVSTELDRNGIFD
+544 DNRFSTELDRNGIFD

-566 ARELVRKKEDAEK
+566 ARELIRKKKEAEK
-579 KLQHIKERSHTY
+579 KLQHVEERSHTY

-613 QSIHKLEDTLKKQ
+613 QSIHKLDDTLKKQ
-626 KGLKEKKEHL
+626 KGFKEKKEHL
-636 EERIKELETRE
+636 EERIRELETRK
-647 KTIQDIISDLESN
+647 KTIQNIINDLENS

-675 FRKHSSVVQ
+675 FRKHSTVVQ
-684 KREDLLKRKKDIEI
+684 KRERLMERKNTLEI

-703 IGSTPEIEKFKEE
+703 IGSAPEIEKFKEE
-716 VAAESDHITTDH
+716 VTAETDPMTTDQ
-728 SIEKLESEITQLESK
+728 SIEKLENEITQLEGELSG
-743 FSEIAQNTGAKKN
+743 STQNIGAKKN
-756 QISAL
+756 QISEL

-776 LRARLQEALSEWSV
+776 LKARLQEAISEWSV
-790 NALCHKLLNMA
+790 NAMCYTLLNKA
-801 MTIYERE
+801 MTIYEKE

-824 TEGRYIHVIKKAEG
+824 TEGRYIRVIKKAEG

-850 KDVNALSRGTAEQLY
+850 KSVNALSRGTAEQLY

-876 SNRVGTLPL
+876 ANRVGTLPI

-891 VNFDPQRAKATIR
+891 VNFDPQRAKTTIR
-904 LLNEISRENQII
+904 LLNEISKENQII

-924 LDLCKS
+924 LDLCKK
-930 EIKDFKEPVMID
+930 EIKDFKEPVLID